1 MTRLALLR
9 VLDMPSGRHY
19 GARQVMVTLL
29 VIAALAMAV
38 AAAVA
43 SPNPEMQDRG
53 RELVARAARGDRAAL
68 RRLYDLYSPAAMAI
82 AFRMMKNRPVA
93 EEIVQDTFVEVWR
106 RAREYDASRGT
117 VSAWVATIART
128 RALDRLRAEGRLS
141 AAKEKAAAEPEA
153 PSVAPLELAV
163 ERQQRERVNAA
174 LQTLPAEQRT
184 AIELAYYDGLTQREI
199 AEKLGQPLGT
209 VKTRVR
215 LAMEKLAVVLVGPQS
230 DGGAA

>member
-1 MTRLALLR
+1 MKRLALLR
-9 VLDMPSGRHY
+9 VLDQATRQHY
-19 GARQVMVTLL
+19 GFRQVMVTLL
-29 VIAALAMAV
+29 IIAALMAAIAAV
-38 AAAVA
+38 AA
-43 SPNPEMQDRG
+43 PNPELQDRG
-53 RELVARAARGDRAAL
+53 RDLVGRAARGDRTAL
-68 RRLYDLYSPAAMAI
+68 RRLYDLYSPCAMAI
-82 AFRMMKNRPVA
+82 GLRMVKNRPVA
-93 EEIVQDTFVEVWR
+93 EEVVQDTFVEVWR
-106 RAREYDASRGT
+106 RSREYDASRGT

-128 RALDRLRAEGRLS
+128 RALDRLRADARLS
-141 AAKEKAAAEPEA
+141 AAKEKAAAQPET

-174 LQTLPAEQRT
+174 LATLPAEQRL

-215 LAMEKLAVVLVGPQS
+215 LAMEKLAVVLVGPLG

>member
-1 MTRLALLR
+1 MKRPAIFS
-9 VLDMPSGRHY
+9 VLDMPPGQHY
-19 GARQVMVTLL
+19 GARKVMLTLL
-29 VIAALAMAV
+29 VIAALTAAV

-43 SPNPEMQDRG
+43 SPSPDLQDRG
-53 RELVARAARGDRAAL
+53 RELVSRVARGDRMAL
-68 RRLYDLYSPAAMAI
+68 RRVYDLYSPAAMAI
-82 AFRMMKNRPVA
+82 ALRMMKGGPVA
-93 EEIVQDTFVEVWR
+93 EEIAQDAFVEVWR
-106 RAREYDASRGT
+106 RAREYDSSRGT
-117 VSAWVATIART
+117 VSAWVATIARP

-174 LQTLPAEQRT
+174 LQPLPAEQRT
-184 AIELAYYDGLTQREI
+184 AIEMAYYDGLTQREI

-230 DGGAA
+230 DGGVA

>member
-1 MTRLALLR
+1 MRHPALFR
-9 VLDMPSGRHY
+9 VLDMPLSRHY
-19 GARQVMVTLL
+19 GARQMMVTLL
-29 VIAALAMAV
+29 VIAALTAAVVAV
-38 AAAVA
+38 AA
-43 SPNPEMQDRG
+43 PNPDLQDRG
-53 RELVARAARGDRAAL
+53 RELVSRAARGDRLAL

-82 AFRMMKNRPVA
+82 ALRMLKNRPVA

-117 VSAWVATIART
+117 VSAWIATIART

-163 ERQQRERVNAA
+163 ERQNRELVNAA
-174 LQTLPAEQRT
+174 LATLPAEQRA
-184 AIELAYYDGLTQREI
+184 AIELAYFDGLTQREI

-215 LAMEKLAVVLVGPQS
+215 LAMEKLAVALCGPQS

>member
-1 MTRLALLR
+1 MTHLTLLR
-9 VLDMPSGRHY
+9 VLDMTSGRIY

-29 VIAALAMAV
+29 VIAALAMAI
-38 AAAVA
+38 AAIA
-43 SPNPEMQDRG
+43 SPNPELQDRG
-53 RELVARAARGDRAAL
+53 RELVGRAARGDRQAL

-82 AFRMMKNRPVA
+82 ALRMLKNRPVA

-141 AAKEKAAAEPEA
+141 AAKEKAAAEPET

-163 ERQQRERVNAA
+163 ERQQRERVGAA

-184 AIELAYYDGLTQREI
+184 AIEMAYFDGLTQREI

>member
-1 MTRLALLR
+1 
-9 VLDMPSGRHY
+9 
-19 GARQVMVTLL
+19 MVTLL

-38 AAAVA
+38 AAVA
-43 SPNPEMQDRG
+43 SPNPELQDRG
-53 RELVARAARGDRAAL
+53 RELVARAARGDRQAL

-93 EEIVQDTFVEVWR
+93 EEIVQDAFVEVWR

-184 AIELAYYDGLTQREI
+184 AIELAYFDGLTQREI

-215 LAMEKLAVVLVGPQS
+215 LAMEKLAVVLVGPQGE
-230 DGGAA
+230 GGAA

>member
-1 MTRLALLR
+1 MA
-9 VLDMPSGRHY
+9 PGQHY
-19 GARQVMVTLL
+19 GPRQVMLTLL
-29 VIAALAMAV
+29 AIAALLAAA

-43 SPNPEMQDRG
+43 PNPETQNLG
-53 RELVARAARGDRAAL
+53 RELVGRAARGDRPAL
-68 RRLYDLYSPAAMAI
+68 RRLYDLYSPSAMAI
-82 AFRMMKNRPVA
+82 ALRMLKNRTTA
-93 EEIVQDTFVEVWR
+93 EEVVQDAFLEVWR

-141 AAKEKAAAEPEA
+141 AAKEKAAAEPET

-174 LQTLPAEQRT
+174 LATLPADQRT
-184 AIELAYYDGLTQREI
+184 AIELAYFDGLTQREI
-199 AEKLGQPLGT
+199 AEKLNQPLGT

-215 LAMEKLAVVLVGPQS
+215 LAMEKLAVVLVGPQD
-230 DGGAA
+230 DGSAA

>member
-1 MTRLALLR
+1 M
-9 VLDMPSGRHY
+9 
-19 GARQVMVTLL
+19 
-29 VIAALAMAV
+29 
-38 AAAVA
+38 A
-43 SPNPEMQDRG
+43 SPNPDLQDRG
-53 RELVARAARGDRAAL
+53 RELVTRAARGDRAAL
-68 RRLYDLYSPAAMAI
+68 RRLYDLYAPAAMAI
-82 AFRMMKNRPVA
+82 ALRMMKSRPVA

-106 RAREYDASRGT
+106 RSREYDSSRGT

-184 AIELAYYDGLTQREI
+184 AIEMAYYDGLTQREI

-215 LAMEKLAVVLVGPQS
+215 LAMEKLAVVLVGPQG
-230 DGGAA
+230 DERTA

>member
-9 VLDMPSGRHY
+9 FLDMPSGRHY

-29 VIAALAMAV
+29 VIAALAMAI
-38 AAAVA
+38 AAVA
-43 SPNPEMQDRG
+43 APNPELQDRG
-53 RELVARAARGDRAAL
+53 RELVSRAARGDRAAL
-68 RRLYDLYSPAAMAI
+68 RRLYDLY
-82 AFRMMKNRPVA
+82 
-93 EEIVQDTFVEVWR
+93 
-106 RAREYDASRGT
+106 GT

-184 AIELAYYDGLTQREI
+184 AIELAYFDGLTQREI

-215 LAMEKLAVVLVGPQS
+215 LAMEKLAVVLVGPQG